1 MVARSI
7 ATQLFGTVVAVL
19 GGWLAPFLLFGGV
32 RLLGVSEDKQPLDV
46 GILVGSTIATSIFM
60 AWFIIPIWVLVL
72 IPLYLF
78 VPQSSPLWRWPIC
91 TACGATAGFVIM
103 ASVFMAFDSNSS
115 WSYGAWQFCGIAALV
130 GGATCLV
137 GSLTRH
143 VFKPNHLTN
152 R

>member
-1 MVARSI
+1 MYARSI
-7 ATQLFGTVVAVL
+7 AKQFLGTVVAVL

-32 RLLGVSEDKQPLDV
+32 RLLGVSEHKQPLDV
-46 GILVGSTIATSIFM
+46 GILVGSTVATSIFM
-60 AWFIIPIWVLVL
+60 ALFIIPIWVLVL

-78 VPQSSPLWRWPIC
+78 VPLSSPLWRWPIC

-103 ASVFMAFDSNSS
+103 ASVFIASDSSSS

-143 VFKPNHLTN
+143 VFKPKHLTD